1 MPDGKHC
8 QRGGDAGDCFVIRR
22 SLALCVATAC
32 ASVLVLPQA
41 QVNAAGEP
49 GPFTEEIARTMV
61 TSSPQTVGPENGA
74 LSWGLDR
81 IDQRTAVSSSASYD
95 FTEDGGGVTA
105 YVLDSGV
112 NATHPEF
119 GGRVRDGWSYRG
131 SSTALANYKSA
142 LAAYAQDPNT
152 GIRPCANDGTYAVN
166 PATFDAPSS
175 VDAADK
181 GLTDNDGHGTHV
193 AGIIGGDTTGVAKN
207 VTIVP
212 VRTLDS
218 CGNGTRTMILEAL
231 TWIQNHHVTGQK
243 AILNLSIGFDSQ
255 VTSVD
260 NAIIAIMNK
269 GVVVV
274 AAAGNEAT
282 SACNNTPAS
291 TPGTIS
297 VGSSANDTSASPFVD
312 RESYFSN
319 FGQCVDIF
327 APGSSISST
336 YSFLSGVTN
345 TYATQSGT
353 SMAAPFIGGAVARYL
368 QLQDIAPDSFVTGP
382 TAAWTW
388 LLGNA
393 TQNAIVPF
401 NTARTQQSPNRLL
414 YVPPSAVRVE
424 QLQVAAAVNSA
435 VVSWQNPQPNTTY
448 VARATPGNA
457 SCTAVAVSSCT
468 ITGLVGGTSYL
479 VTTIASQVSGKGA
492 ASTTVTPLV
501 TPPPPPLV
509 VVPPP
514 VVIPPPEAPVET
526 VFAVSNRAISIS
538 WSSVSSSLPVTY
550 VVTNSLGATVCTTT
564 ATGCVVEGLVNGREY
579 SFAVAA
585 QTTVGT
591 SPAATAIVAR
601 PGFIVLK
608 TLVARKS
615 STRLTTFMR
624 TVSTGK
630 KSWSESGPCSIKA
643 SRLVAPSKKGKCVI
657 TLKVAK
663 TKKYP
668 AMSTRVTIVVS

>member
-1 MPDGKHC
+1 M
-8 QRGGDAGDCFVIRR
+8 IRR

-49 GPFTEEIARTMV
+49 APFTEEIARTMV

-231 TWIQNHHVTGQK
+231 AWILDRHVAGEK

-255 VTSVD
+255 VTLVD
-260 NAIIAIMNK
+260 NAITALMNE
-269 GVVVV
+269 GMVVI

-282 SACNNTPAS
+282 TACSNTPAS
-291 TPGTIS
+291 TLGTIS
-297 VGSSANDTSASPFVD
+297 VGSSTSTDT
-312 RESYFSN
+312 ESSFSN
-319 FGQCVDIF
+319 YGLCVDMF
-327 APGSSISST
+327 SPGSSITSA
-336 YSFLSGVTN
+336 YPFLSGVTN

-353 SMAAPFIGGAVARYL
+353 SMAAPFVSGAVARYL
-368 QLQDIAPDSFVTGP
+368 QVLEVAPTNFVTGP
-382 TAAWTW
+382 TTAWTW
-388 LLGNA
+388 LRDNVTLGA
-393 TQNAIVPF
+393 VTPF
-401 NTARTQQSPNRLL
+401 NNSRSPQTENRLL
-414 YVPPSAVRVE
+414 YVPASSVRVE
-424 QLQVAAAVNSA
+424 QLQVSAAVNSA

-501 TPPPPPLV
+501 TPPPPPPV

-514 VVIPPPEAPVET
+514 VVIPPPEAPIET

-591 SPAATAIVAR
+591 SPAAAAIVAR

-668 AMSTRVTIVVS
+668 AMSTRVTISVG

>member
-1 MPDGKHC
+1 M
-8 QRGGDAGDCFVIRR
+8 IRR
-22 SLALCVATAC
+22 ALAVCVATAC
-32 ASVLVLPQA
+32 ASVLVLPQPSVSA
-41 QVNAAGEP
+41 SNEP
-49 GPFTEEIARTMV
+49 APFTEEIARTMV
-61 TSSPQTVGPENGA
+61 TSSPQTAGPENGA

-81 IDQRTAVSSSASYD
+81 IDQRTAVSSPASYD

-468 ITGLVGGTSYL
+468 ITGLVGGTSY
-479 VTTIASQVSGKGA
+479 VVSTVASNVNGKGA
-492 ASTTVTPLV
+492 ASRTVTPTSV
-501 TPPPPPLV
+501 EVPTVPVAP
-509 VVPPP
+509 VVPTVP
-514 VVIPPPEAPVET
+514 VVPETPTKQVIAVAPRPPEIVTLSILNRSIELSWL
-526 VFAVSNRAISIS
+526 AV
-538 WSSVSSSLPVTY
+538 VSSSPVTY
-550 VVTNSLGATVCTTT
+550 VVTSSDGITVCTTT
-564 ATGCVVEGLVNGREY
+564 ATSCVVQGLANGKEY
-579 SFAVAA
+579 SFSVLAQSAA
-585 QTTVGT
+585 GISNASVG
-591 SPAATAIVAR
+591 IVAR
-601 PGFIVLK
+601 PGFRVIK
-608 TLVARKS
+608 TVAARKS
-615 STRLTTFMR
+615 QPLLSGFVRS
-624 TVSTGK
+624 VSTGK
-630 KSWSESGPCSIKA
+630 RTWSEQGPCSIKGT
-643 SRLVAPSKKGKCVI
+643 RLVTPKKKSTCVI
-657 TLKVAK
+657 RLRVAK

>member
-1 MPDGKHC
+1 
-8 QRGGDAGDCFVIRR
+8 VIRR

-41 QVNAAGEP
+41 QVNAAAEP
-49 GPFTEEIARTMV
+49 APFTEEIARTMV

-81 IDQRTAVSSSASYD
+81 IDQRTAVSSSASYV
-95 FTEDGGGVTA
+95 FSEDGGGVTA

-112 NATHPEF
+112 NASHPEF
-119 GGRVRDGWSYRG
+119 GNRVREGWSYRG

-142 LAAYAQDPNT
+142 LAANAVDAKT
-152 GIRPCANDGTYAVN
+152 GIPVCANNGSFAVN

-181 GLTDNDGHGTHV
+181 GTTDNDGHGTHV

-231 TWIQNHHVTGQK
+231 AWILNRHQVGEK

-255 VTSVD
+255 VRDVD
-260 NAIIAIMNK
+260 NAITALMNK
-269 GVVVV
+269 GIVVI
-274 AAAGNEAT
+274 AAAGNEAR
-282 SACNNTPAS
+282 SACSNTPAS
-291 TPGTIS
+291 TLGTIS
-297 VGSSANDTSASPFVD
+297 VGSSTSTDA
-312 RESYFSN
+312 ESSFSN
-319 FGQCVDIF
+319 YGLCVDMF
-327 APGSSISST
+327 APGESIKSA
-336 YSFLSGVTN
+336 YPFLPSVPPN

-353 SMAAPFIGGAVARYL
+353 SMAAPFVSGAVARFL
-368 QLQDIAPDSFVTGP
+368 QTIGTAPSSFVTGP
-382 TAAWTW
+382 TAAWNW
-388 LLGNA
+388 LRTYA
-393 TQNAIVPF
+393 TCGAI
-401 NTARTQQSPNRLL
+401 TYATRADASRTPNRLL
-414 YVPPSAVRVE
+414 
-424 QLQVAAAVNSA
+424 
-435 VVSWQNPQPNTTY
+435 
-448 VARATPGNA
+448 ATPEAPVIAPCAPTSPTTVASDRSVEVKWDQSISGHGAPITYTVTSSPGNQ
-457 SCTAVAVSSCT
+457 SCTTSSGACT
-468 ITGLVGGTSYL
+468 VTGLVNGTSY
-479 VTTIASQVSGKGA
+479 VFSIVASNSAGASAPLSVSGAPNGPIEA
-492 ASTTVTPLV
+492 V
-501 TPPPPPLV
+501 PPPPV
-509 VVPPP
+509 VALPP
-514 VVIPPPEAPVET
+514 VVIPPPVAPVET

-538 WSSVSSSLPVTY
+538 WSSVSNSLPVTY

-591 SPAATAIVAR
+591 SPATAAIVAR
-601 PGFIVLK
+601 PGFLVLK
-608 TLVARKS
+608 TSVARKS
-615 STRLTTFMR
+615 KTRLTSFMR

-630 KSWSESGPCSIKA
+630 RTWSESGPCSIKA
-643 SRLVAPSKKGKCVI
+643 SQLVAPSKKGTCVI
-657 TLKVAK
+657 SLKIAK

-668 AMSTRVTIVVS
+668 AMSTRVTISVG

>member
-1 MPDGKHC
+1 M
-8 QRGGDAGDCFVIRR
+8 IRR
-22 SLALCVATAC
+22 ALALCVATAC
-32 ASVLVLPQA
+32 ASLLVLPQA
-41 QVNAAGEP
+41 QVHAAVEP
-49 GPFTEEIARTMV
+49 APFTEEIARTMV

-81 IDQRTAVSSSASYD
+81 IDQRTAVSSSGSYD
-95 FTEDGGGVTA
+95 FTEDGAGVIA

-112 NATHPEF
+112 NASHPEF
-119 GGRVRDGWSYRG
+119 GNRVRDGWSYRG
-131 SSTALANYKSA
+131 SSTALASYKSA
-142 LAAYAQDPNT
+142 LDAYAQDPDF
-152 GIRPCANDGTYAVN
+152 GIRPCANDGTHALN
-166 PATFDAPSS
+166 PAAFDNPSA

-207 VTIVP
+207 VTIIP

-218 CGNGTRTMILEAL
+218 CGSGTRTMILEAL
-231 TWIQNHHVTGQK
+231 AWILNRHVAGEK
-243 AILNLSIGFDSQ
+243 AVLNLSIGFDSQ
-255 VTSVD
+255 VTQVD
-260 NAIIAIMNK
+260 NAITALMNK
-269 GVVVV
+269 GIVVI

-282 SACNNTPAS
+282 TACGNTPAS
-291 TPGTIS
+291 TLGTIS
-297 VGSSANDTSASPFVD
+297 VGSSTSAD
-312 RESYFSN
+312 LESSFSN
-319 FGQCVDIF
+319 YGQCVDIF
-327 APGSSISST
+327 SPGSSIKSA
-336 YSFLSGVTN
+336 YPFLSGVTN

-353 SMAAPFIGGAVARYL
+353 SMAAPFVAGAVARYL
-368 QLQDIAPDSFVTGP
+368 QVLEVAPTNFATGP

-388 LLGNA
+388 LRDNFTLG
-393 TQNAIVPF
+393 AIAPF
-401 NTARTQQSPNRLL
+401 NTARTTQTENRLL
-414 YVPPSAVRVE
+414 YIPVSPVRVE
-424 QLQVAAAVNSA
+424 QLVATPEVNST
-435 VVSWQNPQPNTTY
+435 VVSWRNAQPNTTY

-501 TPPPPPLV
+501 APPPPPAV
-509 VVPPP
+509 VIAPP
-514 VVIPPPEAPVET
+514 VVIPPPVAPVET

-538 WSSVSSSLPVTY
+538 WSSVSSPLPVTY

-564 ATGCVVEGLVNGREY
+564 ATGCVVGGLVNGREY

-591 SPAATAIVAR
+591 SPATAAIVAR

-608 TLVARKS
+608 TSVARKS
-615 STRLTTFMR
+615 KTRLTSFMR

-630 KSWSESGPCSIKA
+630 RTWSESGPCSIKA

-657 TLKVAK
+657 SLKIAK

-668 AMSTRVTIVVS
+668 AMSTRVTISIK

>member
-1 MPDGKHC
+1 M
-8 QRGGDAGDCFVIRR
+8 IRR

-424 QLQVAAAVNSA
+424 QLQVTSAVNSA
-435 VVSWQNPQPNTTY
+435 VVSWQNPQANTTY
-448 VARATPGNA
+448 VARALPGNA
-457 SCTAVAVSSCT
+457 SCTTIGTSTCT
-468 ITGLVGGTSYL
+468 ITGLVGGTSY
-479 VTTIASQVSGKGA
+479 VISTVASNVSGKGA
-492 ASTTVTPLV
+492 ASRTVTPLV
-501 TPPPPPLV
+501 LPPPV
-509 VVPPP
+509 VAPPP
-514 VVIPPPEAPVET
+514 VVIPPPTTPTET
-526 VFAVSNRAISIS
+526 FISVSSRALTLT

-550 VVTNSLGATVCTTT
+550 VVTNSDGVTVCTTS
-564 ATGCVVEGLVNGREY
+564 ATGCVVQGLLNGKEY
-579 SFAVAA
+579 SFTVAA
-585 QTTVGT
+585 QTSSGT
-591 SPAATAIVAR
+591 SSATPTIVAR
-601 PGFIVLK
+601 PGFRVIK
-608 TLVARKS
+608 TVAARKS
-615 STRLTTFMR
+615 QPLLSSFVRS
-624 TVSTGK
+624 VSTGK
-630 KSWSESGPCSIKA
+630 RTWSESGPCSIKGT
-643 SRLVAPSKKGKCVI
+643 RLVTPKKRSTCVI
-657 TLKVAK
+657 TLRVAK

>member
-1 MPDGKHC
+1 M
-8 QRGGDAGDCFVIRR
+8 IRR

-424 QLQVAAAVNSA
+424 QLQVTSAVNSA
-435 VVSWQNPQPNTTY
+435 VVSWQNPQANTTY
-448 VARATPGNA
+448 VARALPGNA
-457 SCTAVAVSSCT
+457 SCTTIGTSTCT
-468 ITGLVGGTSYL
+468 ITGLVGGTSY
-479 VTTIASQVSGKGA
+479 VISTVASNVSGKGA
-492 ASTTVTPLV
+492 ASRTVTPLV
-501 TPPPPPLV
+501 LPPPV
-509 VVPPP
+509 VAPPP
-514 VVIPPPEAPVET
+514 VVIPPPTTPTET
-526 VFAVSNRAISIS
+526 FISVSSRALTLT

-550 VVTNSLGATVCTTT
+550 VVTNSDGVTVCTTS
-564 ATGCVVEGLVNGREY
+564 ATGCVVQGLLNGKEY
-579 SFAVAA
+579 SFTVAA
-585 QTTVGT
+585 QTSSGT
-591 SPAATAIVAR
+591 SSATPTIVAR
-601 PGFIVLK
+601 PGFRVIK
-608 TLVARKS
+608 TVAARKS
-615 STRLTTFMR
+615 QPLLSSFVRS
-624 TVSTGK
+624 VSTGK
-630 KSWSESGPCSIKA
+630 RTWSESGPCSIKGT
-643 SRLVAPSKKGKCVI
+643 RLVTPKKKSTCVI
-657 TLKVAK
+657 RLRVAK

-668 AMSTRVTIVVS
+668 AMATRVTIVVS

>member
-1 MPDGKHC
+1 M
-8 QRGGDAGDCFVIRR
+8 IRR

-297 VGSSANDTSASPFVD
+297 IGSSANDTSASPFVD

-424 QLQVAAAVNSA
+424 QLQVTSAVNSA
-435 VVSWQNPQPNTTY
+435 VVSWQNPQANTTY
-448 VARATPGNA
+448 VARALPGNA
-457 SCTAVAVSSCT
+457 SCTTIGTSTCT
-468 ITGLVGGTSYL
+468 ITGLVGGTSY
-479 VTTIASQVSGKGA
+479 VISTVASNVSGKGA
-492 ASTTVTPLV
+492 ASRTVTPLV
-501 TPPPPPLV
+501 LPPPV
-509 VVPPP
+509 VAPPP
-514 VVIPPPEAPVET
+514 VVIPPPTTPTET
-526 VFAVSNRAISIS
+526 FISVSSRALTLT

-550 VVTNSLGATVCTTT
+550 VVTNSDGVTVCTTS
-564 ATGCVVEGLVNGREY
+564 ATGCVVQGLLNGKEY
-579 SFAVAA
+579 SFTVAA
-585 QTTVGT
+585 QTSSGT
-591 SPAATAIVAR
+591 SSATPTIVAR
-601 PGFIVLK
+601 PGFRVIK
-608 TLVARKS
+608 TVAARKS
-615 STRLTTFMR
+615 QPLLSSFVRS
-624 TVSTGK
+624 VSTGK
-630 KSWSESGPCSIKA
+630 RTWSESGPCSIKGT
-643 SRLVAPSKKGKCVI
+643 RLVTPKKRSTCVI
-657 TLKVAK
+657 TLRVAK

>member
-1 MPDGKHC
+1 
-8 QRGGDAGDCFVIRR
+8 
-22 SLALCVATAC
+22 
-32 ASVLVLPQA
+32 VLVLPQPSVSA
-41 QVNAAGEP
+41 SSEP
-49 GPFTEEIARTMV
+49 APFTEEIARTMV
-61 TSSPQTVGPENGA
+61 TSSPQTVGPQNGA

-81 IDQRTAVSSSASYD
+81 IDQRTVVSSSASYD
-95 FTEDGGGVTA
+95 FSEDGGGVTA

-112 NATHPEF
+112 NASHPEF
-119 GGRVRDGWSYRG
+119 GGRVKEGWSYRS
-131 SSTALANYKSA
+131 SSTALSSYRNA
-142 LAAYAQDPNT
+142 LAAYATDPNT
-152 GIRPCANDGTYAVN
+152 GIRPCTDNGTYAAN
-166 PATFDAPSS
+166 PTAFDNPSS
-175 VDAADK
+175 VDVADK
-181 GLTDNDGHGTHV
+181 AMTDNDGHGTHV
-193 AGIIGGDTTGVAKN
+193 AGIIGGDTTGVAKS
-207 VTIVP
+207 VTIIP
-212 VRTLDS
+212 VRSLDS

-393 TQNAIVPF
+393 TQNAIAPF

-414 YVPPSAVRVE
+414 YVLPSAVRVE

-457 SCTAVAVSSCT
+457 SCTAVTVSSCT
-468 ITGLVGGTSYL
+468 ITGLVGGTSY
-479 VTTIASQVSGKGA
+479 VVSTVASNVNGKGA
-492 ASTTVTPLV
+492 ASRTVTPTSV
-501 TPPPPPLV
+501 EVPTVPVAP
-509 VVPPP
+509 VVPTVP
-514 VVIPPPEAPVET
+514 VVPETPTKQVIAVAPRPPEIVTLSILNRSIELSWL
-526 VFAVSNRAISIS
+526 AV
-538 WSSVSSSLPVTY
+538 VSSSPVTY
-550 VVTNSLGATVCTTT
+550 VVTSSDGITVCTTT
-564 ATGCVVEGLVNGREY
+564 ATSCVVQGLANGKEY
-579 SFAVAA
+579 SFSVLAQSAA
-585 QTTVGT
+585 GISNASVG
-591 SPAATAIVAR
+591 IVAR
-601 PGFIVLK
+601 PGFRVIK
-608 TLVARKS
+608 TVAARKS
-615 STRLTTFMR
+615 QPLLSGFVRS
-624 TVSTGK
+624 VSTGK
-630 KSWSESGPCSIKA
+630 RTWSEQGPCSIKGT
-643 SRLVAPSKKGKCVI
+643 RLVTPKKKSTCVI
-657 TLKVAK
+657 RLRVAK

>member
-1 MPDGKHC
+1 M
-8 QRGGDAGDCFVIRR
+8 IRR

-41 QVNAAGEP
+41 QVTAAGEP
-49 GPFTEEIARTMV
+49 GPFTEEIARKMV

-424 QLQVAAAVNSA
+424 QLQVTSAVNSA
-435 VVSWQNPQPNTTY
+435 VVSWQNPQANTTY
-448 VARATPGNA
+448 VARALPGNA
-457 SCTAVAVSSCT
+457 SCTTIGTSTCT
-468 ITGLVGGTSYL
+468 ITGLVGGTSY
-479 VTTIASQVSGKGA
+479 VISTVASNVSGKGA
-492 ASTTVTPLV
+492 ASRTVTPLV
-501 TPPPPPLV
+501 LPPPV
-509 VVPPP
+509 VAPPP
-514 VVIPPPEAPVET
+514 VVIPPPTTPTET
-526 VFAVSNRAISIS
+526 FISVSSRALTLT

-550 VVTNSLGATVCTTT
+550 VVTNSDGVTVCTTS
-564 ATGCVVEGLVNGREY
+564 ATGCVVQGLLNGKEY
-579 SFAVAA
+579 SFTVAA
-585 QTTVGT
+585 QTSSGT
-591 SPAATAIVAR
+591 SSATPTIVAR
-601 PGFIVLK
+601 PGFRVIK
-608 TLVARKS
+608 TVAARKS
-615 STRLTTFMR
+615 QPLLSSFVRS
-624 TVSTGK
+624 VSTGK
-630 KSWSESGPCSIKA
+630 RTWSESGPCSIKGT
-643 SRLVAPSKKGKCVI
+643 RLVTPKKRSTCVI
-657 TLKVAK
+657 TLRVAK